1 MTENA
6 QPENEGLGNDGQSF
20 SKFRTNLQRLENAGL
35 ENKGPCQIELSAIYL
50 LRSCHHRLRDSASHV
65 LTTTG

>member
-35 ENKGPCQIELSAIYL
+35 ENKGPCQI
-50 LRSCHHRLRDSASHV
+50 
-65 LTTTG
+65 